1 MFAKRGVRTLP
12 RLAEADPDKRVGAV
26 HADDTRMLY
35 RYLKELDGICAV
47 HTSATSMGTDWR
59 DNDPE
64 VEPIVEIYQGDRM
77 SYEHEGAP
85 RAGYEAKSGKEPINV
100 AGWYPLGFINHA
112 FEKGYRLGFE
122 ASSDHWSTHISYC
135 VVLAERHDRAAI
147 LAALKQRHSYGATD
161 NIIVDLRSGPHVMG
175 DAFRSRTPKLEMT
188 VIGTA
193 PLDRIEILKDSQV
206 VETIKPGK
214 PEYRG
219 TWTDP
224 KPTAG
229 VHYYYI
235 RVTQA
240 DGELAWASPLWIDS
254 E

>member
-1 MFAKRGVRTLP
+1 
-12 RLAEADPDKRVGAV
+12 
-26 HADDTRMLY
+26 
-35 RYLKELDGICAV
+35 
-47 HTSATSMGTDWR
+47 
-59 DNDPE
+59 
-64 VEPIVEIYQGDRM
+64 
-77 SYEHEGAP
+77 
-85 RAGYEAKSGKEPINV
+85 
-100 AGWYPLGFINHA
+100 
-112 FEKGYRLGFE
+112 
-122 ASSDHWSTHISYC
+122 
-135 VVLAERHDRAAI
+135 
-147 LAALKQRHSYGATD
+147 
-161 NIIVDLRSGPHVMG
+161 MG